1 MLSIVIYYVYTPP
14 IPKIVVGEISLQF
27 LKEYMAA
34 RPTLSL
40 PIKCVMDMPCYSVVL
55 DIYIPSGSFVSKQ
68 QVTSIII
75 RKEKEFRHIY
85 FFIIRDD

>member
-1 MLSIVIYYVYTPP
+1 MSTPP
-14 IPKIVVGEISLQF
+14 TENSCRRNFITVFKRVYGRATHP
-27 LKEYMAA
+27 
-34 RPTLSL
+34 LSAYQMRNGYAL
-40 PIKCVMDMPCYSVVL
+40 LFVL
-55 DIYIPSGSFVSKQ
+55 DIYIPSGSFISKQ

>member
-40 PIKCVMDMPCYSVVL
+40 PIKCVMDMPCYSYLIFTYPVVR
-55 DIYIPSGSFVSKQ
+55 S
-68 QVTSIII
+68 
-75 RKEKEFRHIY
+75 
-85 FFIIRDD
+85 